1 MVWLEPSHRAYETT
15 TNESCLPPQY
25 VSGPNPGSTMHSRG
39 SETFLSVPVPA
50 LAALAVP
57 FNLTEHVEEDKVV
70 LGNLGL
76 CMSLQGQCCVRV
88 ATNGL

>member
-1 MVWLEPSHRAYETT
+1 MMWLEPSHQAYETT
-15 TNESCLPPQY
+15 ADESCLPPRY

-76 CMSLQGQCCVRV
+76 SACLCKASAV
-88 ATNGL
+88 